1 MKKLHSH
8 GFTLTEVL
16 ITLVVTSIV
25 MTVLLALVMNG
36 IVNYGRAEARAS
48 LQAEVQ
54 TALDIVSTDIRL
66 SGSVDQN
73 NRWPDGHA
81 PDAPA
86 DLFSWESNNH
96 QVILATAAED
106 SQRNILFAD
115 PAQYISHKNNTI
127 YFVRDGVLFKR
138 VLASDADGNSALTSC
153 PADQSNPECPADKA
167 MLHNVTDFQ
176 VRYFDSEDNQVAA
189 PNARSVEIEL
199 AATIKK
205 YGHDIK
211 INHIARTV
219 FRND

>member
-1 MKKLHSH
+1 MKRLRVD

-36 IVNYGRAEARAS
+36 IVNYGRTEARAS

-54 TALDIVSTDIRL
+54 TALNIIGTDIRL

-73 NRWPDGHA
+73 NRWPDENA

-86 DLFSWESNNH
+86 DLFSWESNNQ

-106 SQRNILFAD
+106 SDNNVLFAD

-127 YFVRDGVLFKR
+127 YFVRDGVLYKR
-138 VLASDADGNSALTSC
+138 VLASDVTDNSALTSC
-153 PADQSNPECPADKA
+153 PQDKANDDCPADQA
-167 MLHNVTDFQ
+167 MLQDVTGFS
-176 VRYFDSEDNQVAA
+176 VRYFDSEDNEVPAA
-189 PNARSVEIEL
+189 NARSVEVNL
-199 AATIKK
+199 QSTVQK
-205 YGHDIK
+205 YGHDITVG
-211 INHIARTV
+211 HLTRTV